1 MPDKE
6 RYDKALKSFQDHYWN
21 SIEDCNESSNEY
33 WYRQYLEFSRFIQGI
48 FISENGYIVD
58 TGCFETVNMELMSLI
73 KEKVE
78 KHPYLFSLL
87 FMVD

>member
-6 RYDKALKSFQDHYWN
+6 RYDEALKSFEDLYWGN
-21 SIEDCNESSNEY
+21 IESKGEIDNYYFRE
-33 WYRQYLEFSRFIQGI
+33 YLEFSRFIQGI
-48 FISENGYIVD
+48 FISEKGYIVD
-58 TGCFETVNMELMSLI
+58 TGNFQTVNRRLMQLI